1 MQFMPKLNWHDI
13 ELMLLHRNT
22 PDSFMFSFQTAQ
34 FCYARVKMSNLKMNV
49 LQVFF
54 FFNISVAEED
64 DVLHV

>member
-1 MQFMPKLNWHDI
+1 MPFMSQLNWHDI

-49 LQVFF
+49 LQVGFF
-54 FFNISVAEED
+54 YISLAEED